1 MKKLILCLIIVLAAF
16 TAFGCGDDEQKDEEQ
31 AQKQEQQEQ
40 DEPIA
45 GGWEINTEYG
55 KASFPDDAKTAFDKF
70 TKVINDELVPV
81 AYIGFKE
88 DKEDNEKTY
97 EFMTYNKTDKALQA
111 VSVEINA
118 NGNPDI
124 GDMQSFDLT
133 KYTEGDGAQTSTKE
147 ADDFAIPDDYA
158 GSAIPKDVQ
167 SVFLSSA
174 KTLDGNALTALAC
187 LGSQVVNGTNYAM
200 LCVGETVTAEPVKNV
215 QLAVVNKDSGGKCS
229 VVNINTIDLEDIL
242 QDDDDNDDDDE
253 D

>member
-1 MKKLILCLIIVLAAF
+1 M
-16 TAFGCGDDEQKDEEQ
+16 DDN
-31 AQKQEQQEQ
+31 AN
-40 DEPIA
+40 I
-45 GGWEINTEYG
+45 
-55 KASFPDDAKTAFDKF
+55 
-70 TKVINDELVPV
+70 
-81 AYIGFKE
+81 
-88 DKEDNEKTY
+88 
-97 EFMTYNKTDKALQA
+97 NKTVATKDLMASVKRITDKL
-111 VSVEINA
+111 E
-118 NGNPDI
+118 
-124 GDMQSFDLT
+124 
-133 KYTEGDGAQTSTKE
+133 KE

-200 LCVGETVTAEPVKNV
+200 LCVGETVTAEPVKNI